1 MPKDVPVDQFWAL
14 IVYDMATY
22 AFIYDPLNRV
32 GLSSRERSSMKVNND
47 GSVDLNPR
55 LTATDSGSVCL
66 NGAGSAASTAN
77 QPWLQFNWSGGA
89 AFDQNPAGRAA
100 FGLSRKPAELIYFRE
115 MY

>member
-1 MPKDVPVDQFWAL
+1 MISELAQDFVLARIVD
-14 IVYDMATY
+14 M
-22 AFIYDPLNRV
+22 R
-32 GLSSRERSSMKVNND
+32 G
-47 GSVDLNPR
+47 VDLNPR
-55 LTATDSGSVCL
+55 LSSTDTGSVCL
-66 NGAGSAASTAN
+66 NGASSAASDAS